1 MARISYIENQKKHW
15 KAEVSVTKF
24 GIRKRRNKSFTLKRD
39 AKRWA
44 TEMEMQK
51 IKGVNFIN
59 ADLYLPVYFD
69 LWFKKYKFK
78 KVTEPTKRTYQYT
91 ASKLKLYFSE
101 TKVRDVSRHNL
112 QLFFNQLGLS
122 KASMLKM
129 LMQIRACLDDAVN
142 EGTIYRNPARRTIRL
157 DYDYNKTKQKQD
169 KIMSIE
175 EYHIVRDYLLNQSF
189 QLWNVNRVVLMIIS
203 QTGLRVGEALAL
215 RYSDVDCVNKT
226 LAVDES
232 YESRDGVIKEPKT
245 NAGYRV
251 IPITDQ
257 LIEKINEWHV
267 IQDKQLKARGISN
280 DDGFVMMEMHGK
292 LPVDV
297 NVNKSFEQLQKKL
310 GLSRRYSTHMLR
322 HTLASNLIKQGVNIE
337 YVSRFLGHSNADITR
352 DYYVGISD
360 EDMDMYNQR
369 VVDMLTDDSRDHDDD
384 RISKLA

>member
-24 GIRKRRNKSFTLKRD
+24 GIRKRRNKSFKLKRD

-59 ADLYLPVYFD
+59 ADLNFPVYFE
-69 LWFKKYKFK
+69 LWFKKYKLK
-78 KVTEPTKRTYQYT
+78 KLTEPTKRTYQYT
-91 ASKLKLYFSE
+91 LSKLQRYFSE
-101 TKVRDVSRHNL
+101 IKVRDVTRHNL

-129 LMQIRACLDDAVN
+129 LMHIRACLDDAVN

-157 DYDYNKTKQKQD
+157 DYDYTKTKQKKD
-169 KIMSIE
+169 KIMTIE
-175 EYHIVRDYLLNQSF
+175 EYRLVRDFLLNQEF
-189 QLWNVNRVVLMIIS
+189 QLWNVNRVALMVIS
-203 QTGLRVGEALAL
+203 QTGLRIGEALAL
-215 RYSDVDCVNKT
+215 RYGDVDHTRKT
-226 LAVDES
+226 LTVDES
-232 YESRDGVIKEPKT
+232 YESRDGIVKEPKT

-251 IPITDQ
+251 IPISDR
-257 LIEKINEWHV
+257 LIGKIDEWHN
-267 IQDKQLKARGISN
+267 IQHKQLKARGIAN
-280 DDGFVMMEMHGK
+280 DGNFIMMGMHGK
-292 LPVDV
+292 LPVDS
-297 NVNKSFEQLQKKL
+297 NVNKSFDQLQKKL
-310 GLSRRYSTHMLR
+310 GLSNRYSTHMLR

-360 EDMDMYNQR
+360 EDMGMYNQR
-369 VVDMLTDDSRDHDDD
+369 VLDMLAGKSADADDGGTA
-384 RISKLA
+384 KLA